1 MRARA
6 LVFDFDG
13 LLLETEGPSLAA
25 WDDVY
30 RAHGHEL
37 PRDRWL
43 DYVGREGGW
52 FDALGHLA
60 ELVGEGFDRDAASA
74 RREELKDRLIGALDL
89 MPGIRERVREAKA
102 MGLRVGVASSASSR
116 WVCGHLERLAFIA
129 EFDAITCRSPEL
141 RAKPAPDLYLASVAA
156 LGVRPEEAVAIEDS
170 RNGVA
175 AAKAAGLRCVA
186 VPNAVTSAQD
196 LGQADLRLA
205 SLADLPLG
213 ALLARLG
220 FAQ

>member
-52 FDALGHLA
+52 FDALAHLG

-74 RREELKDRLIGALDL
+74 RREALKDRLIAALEL
-89 MPGIRERVREAKA
+89 MPGVRERVQEAKA
-102 MGLRVGVASSASSR
+102 MGLRLGVASSASSR
-116 WVCGHLERLAFIA
+116 WVCGHLERLGFIG
-129 EFDAITCRSPEL
+129 EFDAITCRAPGM
-141 RAKPAPDLYLASVAA
+141 RAKPAPDLYLASLAA
-156 LGVRPEEAVAIEDS
+156 LGVGAGEAVAIEDS

-186 VPNAVTSAQD
+186 VPNEVTRLQD
-196 LGQADLRLA
+196 LAQADVRLA
-205 SLADLPLG
+205 SLADLPLDV
-213 ALLARLG
+213 LLAQLG
-220 FAQ
+220 FPP